1 MVKLKWADR
10 CSEIYRL
17 NTPQTFFHHF
27 SSPPFWHRP
36 NAQKIRLAAANDEPT
51 KIKYSF
57 ASAYDAIVEQITGH
71 ECRYYQLMLF

>member
-17 NTPQTFFHHF
+17 NIIFHR
-27 SSPPFWHRP
+27 HRFGIGP
-36 NAQKIRLAAANDEPT
+36 MHKKIRLAAANDEPT